1 MIRVGQDLP
10 EEDKKRESEA
20 RMMRDRALRVLLTP
34 DARDRLSNVRV
45 VKPDVAKT
53 VEDYLLTMGS
63 QGRLKKEVTDEDLKQ
78 LLSSLQQPKREFK
91 INYK

>member
-10 EEDKKRESEA
+10 EEDKKRESED
-20 RMMRDRALRVLLTP
+20 RVMRDRALRVLLTP
-34 DARDRLSNVRV
+34 GARDRLSNVRV

-78 LLSSLQQPKREFK
+78 ILSSLQQPKREFK

>member
-1 MIRVGQDLP
+1 VGQDLP
-10 EEDKKRESEA
+10 EEDKKRESED
-20 RMMRDRALRVLLTP
+20 RVMRDRALRVLLTP
-34 DARDRLSNVRV
+34 GARDRLSNVRV

-78 LLSSLQQPKREFK
+78 ILSSLQQPKREFK